1 MLRKKLLQ
9 EQSEKH
15 LTSVDYLC
23 LSLAWD
29 WTYRGFTCDGINSE
43 LSSMMKCAALN
54 RGRRLQ
60 SLAIPETSLLFT
72 ARAFVALAEN
82 STSSSSSYKNCNS
95 VSPEPITV
103 LRGILPSLSR
113 VGATHK
119 LAVESYK
126 LSTERLRKGK
136 MPTLRAARLPDSW
149 QNPSQAAI
157 DPYGSDYFCKIC
169 NYELS
174 NIYLHCDGCEMLL
187 QKDFNICSRYVHSF
201 HIL

>member
-1 MLRKKLLQ
+1 MK
-9 EQSEKH
+9 
-15 LTSVDYLC
+15 TS
-23 LSLAWD
+23 SH
-29 WTYRGFTCDGINSE
+29 
-43 LSSMMKCAALN
+43 
-54 RGRRLQ
+54 RRQ
-60 SLAIPETSLLFT
+60 
-72 ARAFVALAEN
+72 
-82 STSSSSSYKNCNS
+82 TSSSSSYENCNS

-113 VGATHK
+113 VVATHK